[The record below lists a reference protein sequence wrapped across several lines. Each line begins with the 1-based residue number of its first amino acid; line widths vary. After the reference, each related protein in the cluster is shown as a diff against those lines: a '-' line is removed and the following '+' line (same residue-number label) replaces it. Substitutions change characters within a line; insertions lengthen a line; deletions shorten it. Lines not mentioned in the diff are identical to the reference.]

1 MVQTKE
7 KHSFRWV
14 KKKKKKKKPWKEFW
28 FFTLV
33 IEKPLE
39 DLDLQKGICYYCRA
53 KYLKSPFSPALL
65 FLRSCLWIKDA
76 LISFFS
82 LPLHSFYLQSSL
94 SLNYK
99 VFIPWV
105 QPFPLFSHFCFPF
118 LFLVLKH
125 RCKLEIH
132 VSALKI
138 LMLWTYSMLPR
149 NWCFSKFPEWS

>member
-1 MVQTKE
+1 MILMNTFSQWGNWFVFILSNFCNSQISEAPWSSAWYKQKQSTLSGGE
-7 KHSFRWV
+7 
-14 KKKKKKKKPWKEFW
+14 KKKNPWKEFW

-39 DLDLQKGICYYCRA
+39 DLDLQKGICYYYGV

-65 FLRSCLWIKDA
+65 FPRSCLCIKYA

-99 VFIPWV
+99 VVHSMSPTLPLLFT
-105 QPFPLFSHFCFPF
+105 FLFSLC
-118 LFLVLKH
+118 L
-125 RCKLEIH
+125 
-132 VSALKI
+132 SSSQ
-138 LMLWTYSMLPR
+138 T
-149 NWCFSKFPEWS
+149 

>member
-1 MVQTKE
+1 MRFHGSSAWYKQ
-7 KHSFRWV
+7 
-14 KKKKKKKKPWKEFW
+14 KKSTLSGEKKKKPWKEFW

-65 FLRSCLWIKDA
+65 FPRSCLWIKDA

-99 VFIPWV
+99 VFIPGV
-105 QPFPLFSHFCFPF
+105 QPFSRFSHFCFPF
-118 LFLVLKH
+118 VCLVSN
-125 RCKLEIH
+125 ID
-132 VSALKI
+132 A
-138 LMLWTYSMLPR
+138 
-149 NWCFSKFPEWS
+149 NWKYV